1 MCGRILMFALLA
13 VSAFAQSD
21 AKALLDNAKKRLAVA
36 QAHTGDGRL
45 ERMRACVPLF
55 ERARVAAPIGS
66 RERARSGLETG
77 RILKRL
83 GDLSAAEVSYR
94 DVVAEGPAEEAV
106 DALHEL
112 ATLHR
117 SMRRVDAAV
126 ADLEIVLVRYPTQ
139 TRACAEALVRLASLH
154 RAERRVPEARSVLS
168 RCLDHYIEH
177 RTVALDALE
186 AWVALEVGEGDFGTA
201 RRVFEHHGARIRWR
215 CADVRSRVSTEN
227 GLAKIAVRLAAAPKP
242 ATSHGDGAPSTGS

>member
-1 MCGRILMFALLA
+1 MWCRIVMFAVLT

-36 QAHTGDGRL
+36 QAYVGDGRL
-45 ERMRACVPLF
+45 ERLRACVPLF
-55 ERARVAAPIGS
+55 ERVRVAAPIGS
-66 RERARSGLETG
+66 RERARSGLEAG

-83 GDLSAAEVSYR
+83 GDLSAAEVFYR
-94 DVVAEGPAEEAV
+94 DVVAEGPPEEAV

-117 SMRRVDAAV
+117 SMRRVDAAI
-126 ADLEIVLVRYPTQ
+126 ADLETVLVRYPTHA
-139 TRACAEALVRLASLH
+139 RPCAEALVRLASLH
-154 RAERRVPEARSVLS
+154 RAERRLPEARSVLS
-168 RCLDHYIEH
+168 RCLDHYVEH

-186 AWVALEVGEGDFGTA
+186 AWVALEVGEGDFGAA
-201 RRVFEHHGARIRWR
+201 RRVFERHGERIRGR
-215 CADVRSRVSTEN
+215 CADVRSRASTDN

-242 ATSHGDGAPSTGS
+242 FTSQGDRSPPTGS